1 MVQINIC
8 KSINLFSEEQ
18 KIKFQDANDFNKILY
33 SHSVAPHRPT
43 ILQTIA
49 SSILIY
55 LDVSKQ
61 PTEVHWLHLYD
72 SKPKAAA
79 AKYVIPTQLSRVHD
93 MCVIQDADKQ
103 LFVVAADIE
112 GLFAFNIETGN
123 LEWKVD
129 ENVPGME
136 QIIDANGVTHDGR
149 GHLFVAD
156 RNNGC
161 VQMFSLSDG
170 QYLGPLKKGL
180 ETISDPGSIHWNAET
195 SSLVVACYLNGKWQ
209 LNIINVQYLCTL
221 L

>member
-1 MVQINIC
+1 MVQINIY

-18 KIKFQDANDFNKILY
+18 KIEFRDVNNFNKILH
-33 SHSVAPHRPT
+33 SHSVAPHTPT
-43 ILQTIA
+43 ILETIA

-55 LDVSKQ
+55 LDVSKE
-61 PTEVHWLHLYD
+61 PIEVHWLDLYE

-79 AKYVIPTQLSRVHD
+79 GKCVIRTQLSLVRD
-93 MCVIQDADKQ
+93 ICIIQNADKQ
-103 LFVVAADIE
+103 WLVVAGDIE
-112 GLFAFNIETGN
+112 GLFAFNMETGK

-170 QYLGPLKKGL
+170 KYLGPLNKGL
-180 ETISDPGSIHWNAET
+180 ETICDPGSIYWSSET